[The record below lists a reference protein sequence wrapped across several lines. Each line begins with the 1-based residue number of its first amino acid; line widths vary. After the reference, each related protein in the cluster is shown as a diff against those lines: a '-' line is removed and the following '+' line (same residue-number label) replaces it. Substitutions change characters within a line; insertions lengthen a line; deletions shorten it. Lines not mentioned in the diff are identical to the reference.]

1 MVKLP
6 DDYIS
11 RKAEILTKFRQ
22 VLDSHMDDFIA
33 GRINKMYGIKE
44 LAEILCL
51 HPGHLSKVIKLE
63 AGNHA
68 CYFYEQRIL
77 QEVIKLLADPALSIK
92 NIAHKM
98 DYDVCLI
105 AAGMQKTVKLF
116 FCASRRLEQRR
127 PWTGQLERIS

>member
-1 MVKLP
+1 MPGLP

-11 RKAEILTKFRQ
+11 RKAEILAKFRQ
-22 VLDSHMDDFIA
+22 VLDSHMDDFVA
-33 GRINKMYGIKE
+33 GRVKKMYGIKE

-98 DYDVCLI
+98 DYDVSNFSKFFKRFK
-105 AAGMQKTVKLF
+105 GMTPSLYRKSLQKGI
-116 FCASRRLEQRR
+116 E
-127 PWTGQLERIS
+127 E